1 MMLTRK
7 KRRFFEKGTLNV
19 KSYRLNSS
27 FNKDREF
34 YLYFDNISLTFSF
47 PYYEKLALK
56 MLEDIKAKNKNLL
69 PTFYDYLNEG
79 LYKNDWLESLC
90 YIENQQASAKSLD
103 RRNYWFCM
111 KNLKLFN
118 KAYSDKRQ

>member
-79 LYKNDWLESLC
+79 LYKNDWLESLS

>member
-1 MMLTRK
+1 MLTRK
-7 KRRFFEKGTLNV
+7 KRRFLEKGTLNV

-79 LYKNDWLESLC
+79 LYKNDWLESLS

>member
-7 KRRFFEKGTLNV
+7 KRRFLEKGTLNV

-79 LYKNDWLESLC
+79 LYKNDWLESLS